1 MDGSITID
9 TRIDQKG
16 FKAGVRGIASAF
28 KSLGNVIKGIGKAL
42 VGVFVGGAIINSI
55 KGILGQFD
63 FLKSSIGDKIKPLSD
78 AWETLKGTF
87 VNFIATALV
96 PMIPYLV
103 MAVQW
108 FTKLLTTATQI
119 IAALFGM
126 KQTVGGI
133 AAETKKTEK
142 AAKGSL
148 AAFDQI
154 SVLQQPDD
162 TAGGDTPMI
171 TPESL
176 TVADDL
182 LAKIQAIKDAIKEW
196 WDDPIGKLKETWG
209 KIVDW
214 FVTNVITPIWEW
226 WSNTWLGKIVNSLL
240 GVFLDTW
247 QKIVDNTI
255 NTFNAV
261 KEKVMLVLTGIKEF
275 ITGVLTGDWALAWQG
290 LQDIVTGV
298 FGAIFEFVKGMLGN
312 LSILFKGLGEAIS
325 IVLKPIFEALGDVF
339 SSLREKLASA
349 LDWIHD
355 KFTIVFG
362 GIANFVKG
370 IINTIIG
377 FINGMV
383 QSIGTGIN
391 AIIYSANVV
400 GSVIPGFTPIEFVS
414 VPQIPKLATGAV
426 IPPNAEFAA
435 ILGDQTHGR
444 NIEAP
449 EDLIRQ
455 IIREELR
462 GSSQS
467 ITVDMPVY
475 LDGEKVF
482 QNQKKVSMQ
491 HGKNLISG
499 GVG

>member
-9 TRIDQKG
+9 TKIDQKG
-16 FKAGVRGIASAF
+16 FKTGVKGIANAF

-108 FTKLLTTATQI
+108 FAKLLTTATQI

-154 SVLQQPDD
+154 SVLQQPDTGTGED
-162 TAGGDTPMI
+162 ASMI
-171 TPESL
+171 TPEAV

-182 LAKIQAIKDAIKEW
+182 LAKVQAIKDAIMEW
-196 WDDPIGKLKETWG
+196 WDDPIGKIKETWG
-209 KIVDW
+209 KIVTW
-214 FVTNVITPIWEW
+214 FVENVITPIWEW

-255 NTFNAV
+255 ETFNAV

-275 ITGVLTGDWALAWQG
+275 ITGVLTGDWALAWKG

-298 FGAIFEFVKGMLGN
+298 FGAIFEFVKGMLEN
-312 LSILFKGLGEAIS
+312 LSILFTGLGEAIS
-325 IVLKPIFEALGDVF
+325 IVLKPIFEALADVF
-339 SSLREKLASA
+339 SSLREKFANA

-355 KFTIVFG
+355 KFVIVFS

-377 FINGMV
+377 FINSLI

-435 ILGDQTHGR
+435 ILGDQTRGR

-455 IIREELR
+455 IIREEMA
-462 GSSQS
+462 GASGDV
-467 ITVDMPVY
+467 TVPFTIE
-475 LDGEKVF
+475 LDGEVIYKSV
-482 QNQKKVSMQ
+482 KRASTR
-491 HGKNLISG
+491 HGKSLIAG
-499 GVG
+499 GAA